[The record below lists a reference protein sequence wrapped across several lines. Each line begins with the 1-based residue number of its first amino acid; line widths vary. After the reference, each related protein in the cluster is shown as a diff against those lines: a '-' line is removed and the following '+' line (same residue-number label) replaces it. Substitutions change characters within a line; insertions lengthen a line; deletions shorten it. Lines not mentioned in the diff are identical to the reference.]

1 MPTPENSF
9 KYRWIILGVCWMAY
23 IVAYVQRLSIGPLAP
38 FLKTDLSLTAEQIG
52 TLMSASALGYTI
64 TLIPAGWL
72 VDRIGARWILLV
84 GEVIGGIFIA
94 AMFFATSYTT
104 GLIFMGLAGLGLG
117 FIMPTTTKAVVIW
130 FPSRE
135 RATAMGLKQ
144 TGLNVGGIVAAATL
158 PAVAIA
164 LTWHYGFLATGTV
177 SVLIG
182 ILSFVLYK
190 EPPAK
195 VVLPILKTTELEK
208 VKPSLKEILKHRD
221 IWLVSC
227 TGFCLNAVE
236 FSVMAYFVLYLQ
248 SVLAFAV
255 VAAGMFLA
263 ILQAGGAA
271 GKPLAGFISDRA
283 FGGKRK
289 RAYLIVIGTGVVLC
303 AIWSLIPSGFSL
315 WMIGLLAVI
324 LGLSSFSW
332 GGLHLTLVSEIAG
345 KELTG
350 AAIGVS
356 TVVQMIGNILGPP
369 VFGYIIDS
377 TGSYRMAWQFL
388 AVLGIIG
395 VILLLF
401 VREDRRRI

>member
-1 MPTPENSF
+1 MPTSENSF
-9 KYRWIILGVCWMAY
+9 KYRWVILGVCWLAY

-38 FLKTDLSLTAEQIG
+38 FLKQDLSLTAEQIG

-84 GEVIGGIFIA
+84 GEVIGGIFI
-94 AMFFATSYTT
+94 FATSYTT

-130 FPSRE
+130 FPARE

-164 LTWHYGFLATGTV
+164 LTWHYGFLATGII
-177 SVLIG
+177 SILIG
-182 ILSFVLYK
+182 IISFVLYK
-190 EPPAK
+190 EPPAEA
-195 VVLPILKTTELEK
+195 VLPILKTAGPAK

-221 IWLVSC
+221 IWLLSC

-271 GKPLAGFISDRA
+271 GKPFSGFISDRA

-289 RAYLIVIGTGVVLC
+289 RAYLIVISAGAVLC
-303 AIWSLIPSGFSL
+303 VIWSLIPPGFSL

-356 TVVQMIGNILGPP
+356 TVIQMIGNILGPP
-369 VFGYIIDS
+369 IFGYIIDT
-377 TGSYRMAWQFL
+377 TGSYSLAWQFL
-388 AVLGIIG
+388 AVLGIMG